1 MTRLSLRLRVFL
13 FFCLLAVGALV
24 IVAGAL
30 ALGWYRS
37 DPPVPLAPFI
47 TAFVAFGLI
56 NSGLLLGVWLLFD
69 ENVAKPINRLS
80 ANLRMRA
87 HADVANQMDAEDAQ
101 YLGDLAPAAA
111 ALGAKAGLGVEEMAA
126 SVARETERLAF
137 EHKRLSA
144 LLTASPIGTIL
155 VNPAREIVLYDA
167 QAASVLSGIRPP
179 RLKAPLSDFFEADEI
194 EQACTLD
201 TEQEHQCQLR
211 PVTGSE
217 AVTVRIKKLNGDGY
231 ILFFDPSQQVAEAQ
245 IAARPLVFDF
255 DLMHQNENREI
266 DDLPLDQL
274 VCVVLDLETT
284 GLSVAEDAIVQ
295 IGAVRVMN
303 GIKVAGEEIS
313 CYVNPGRPIPPS
325 STRIHH
331 VTDADVA
338 QAPTIAEAG
347 RQLYDFSKDAVLV
360 AHNAPFD
367 IGLLKRHEAEIGAAW
382 DHPVLDTVL
391 LSAVAFGATEEHS
404 LDALCDR
411 LGIRIDPKDRH
422 TALGDAHVTA
432 DALVCLLHMLKGQG
446 YENLGALK
454 EQLDRHAH
462 RLYAAS

>member
-24 IVAGAL
+24 IAAGAL
-30 ALGWYRS
+30 ALGWSRTE
-37 DPPVPLAPFI
+37 PTVPTTPFV
-47 TAFVAFGLI
+47 TAFIMFALV
-56 NSGLLLGVWLLFD
+56 NSGLLLVVWLLFD

-87 HADVANQMDAEDAQ
+87 HANVADQLDADDAQ

-111 ALGAKAGLGVEEMAA
+111 ALGAKAGSGVEEIAA

-137 EHKRLSA
+137 EHERLSA

-155 VNPAREIVLYDA
+155 INPAREIVLYDA
-167 QAASVLSGIRPP
+167 QAANMLSRIKPP
-179 RLKAPLSDFFEADEI
+179 RLKAPLFDYFDARSI
-194 EQACTLD
+194 EEVLTL
-201 TEQEHQCQLR
+201 QEGQDHQSSLH
-211 PVTGSE
+211 PVTGTE
-217 AVTVRIKKLNGDGY
+217 AVTVRVKSLNGDGHM
-231 ILFFDPSQQVAEAQ
+231 LFFDPTDHSAEDQ
-245 IAARPLVFDF
+245 ISARPLVFDF
-255 DLMHQNENREI
+255 DIMHQNENRAI

-274 VCVVLDLETT
+274 CCVVLDLETT

-303 GIKVAGEEIS
+303 GAKIVGEEFS
-313 CYVNPGRPIPPS
+313 SYVNPGRSIPPA

-331 VTDADVA
+331 VTNADVA
-338 QAPTIAEAG
+338 DAPTIAQAG
-347 RQLYDFSKDAVLV
+347 RHLHDFSQNAVLV

-367 IGLLKRHEAEIGAAW
+367 MGFLKRHEAEIGAEW

-391 LSAVAFGATEEHS
+391 LSALAFGTTEDHT
-404 LDALCDR
+404 LDAVCDR
-411 LGIRIDPKDRH
+411 LGIKIAPEHRH
-422 TALGDAHVTA
+422 TAIGDAHVTA

-446 YENLGALK
+446 YETLGELK
-454 EQLDRHAH
+454 EKLEPQAQ
-462 RLYAAS
+462 RLYSAG